1 MDFEQAMEESTG
13 LSATQSSKV
22 DEFWNTF
29 REKAGLEEEAL
40 YAGDLTFDGKGNDK
54 AALLSLVLS
63 GKKTVMFNAFEAYS
77 IDREPLPLS
86 GEYSVVLD
94 YNGEPSCI
102 IRTENVAVLPFAD
115 VSWEL
120 ASREGEDE
128 NLEAWRE
135 RKRQAFEEEGD
146 IMGYEFSDNMRVVAE
161 IFSVVYH
168 A

>member
-1 MDFEQAMEESTG
+1 MDFEEAMAESSE
-13 LSATQSSKV
+13 LNAVQSSKV

-29 REKAGLEEEAL
+29 KAKAGLEEEAL

-128 NLEAWRE
+128 SGRRL
-135 RKRQAFEEEGD
+135 RKKAT
-146 IMGYEFSDNMRVVAE
+146 
-161 IFSVVYH
+161 
-168 A
+168 